1 MTPAFDSTAPSKPA
15 LPYLAPPACIG
26 VLGGGQLGRMLAQTA
41 QTMGYTVAVLDP
53 DASAPASSLSEHFLC
68 FDYTDDVGLTALSQ
82 LASRVTTEFENVPAL
97 TLERLAR
104 KLGVSPSAACVRIA
118 QDRVLEKTT
127 IQACDLPVAPFW
139 VIETHSDLAQVPP
152 HLFPGI
158 LKTTRF
164 GYDGKG
170 QVLVPNAQA
179 LPGAFAQLQASPHAT
194 PTACVLEKKLPLQ
207 AECSVILGRS
217 EDGACVHLPVQINQH
232 HQGVLF
238 SSTVFPGWVDP
249 ALEQALQSAAQTL
262 AQALSYVGVLCVEF
276 FILDAVNASAQ
287 PVSTPP
293 GAQLAAP
300 LAAAAPTPATGSW
313 VVNEIAPRPHN
324 SGHHSL
330 NSCSLSQFELQ
341 LRVLVGL
348 PLTPVAQHSPCVML
362 NLLGDLWWDPSAV
375 RTHAHNAPQEPDWS
389 RLLALPGTHLH
400 LYGKKEARRGRK
412 MGHLNITADSP
423 EAVMTTV
430 AQCLALLGLESL
442 GLGVSAR
449 LGPTRSA
456 WSEPT
461 LVAP

>member
-1 MTPAFDSTAPSKPA
+1 MTPAFDSTAPTEPA
-15 LPYLAPPACIG
+15 LAYLPPPACIG

-41 QTMGYTVAVLDP
+41 QTLGYTVAVLDP
-53 DASAPASSLSEHFLC
+53 DANAPASSLSEHFLC
-68 FDYTDDVGLTALSQ
+68 VDYSDDAGLTALSQ
-82 LASRVTTEFENVPAL
+82 VAERVTTEFENVPAL

-104 KLGVSPSAACVRIA
+104 ELGVSPSAACVRIA

-127 IQACDLPVAPFW
+127 IQACGLPVAPFW
-139 VIETHSDLAQVPP
+139 GIESEADLAHVPA

-158 LKTTRF
+158 LKTTRL

-170 QVLVPNAQA
+170 QVVVPNAQA
-179 LPGAFAQLQASPHAT
+179 LPGAFALLQASPDGA

-207 AECSVILGRS
+207 AECSVILARS
-217 EDGACVHLPVQINQH
+217 EDGACVHLPVQVNQH

-249 ALEQALQSAAQTL
+249 GLEQTLQNAAQTL
-262 AQALSYVGVLCVEF
+262 AQALNYVGVLCVEF
-276 FILDAVNASAQ
+276 FILDDANA
-287 PVSTPP
+287 T
-293 GAQLAAP
+293 AP
-300 LAAAAPTPATGSW
+300 W

-330 NSCSLSQFELQ
+330 NSCSMSQFELQ

-375 RTHAHNAPQEPDWS
+375 RTNASNAPQEPDWW

-412 MGHLNITADSP
+412 MGHLNITADTP
-423 EAVMTTV
+423 EAVMNTV

-442 GLGVSAR
+442 GLGVAPR
-449 LGPTRSA
+449 LGPTRTA
-456 WSEPT
+456 WDSPT
-461 LVAP
+461 HGVP